1 MKLLALDTTEDS
13 CSVALCVDDEMRWRF
28 ELAPR
33 RHSELILPMMESLL
47 AEAQLSV
54 QALDGLAFSRGPGSF
69 TGIRIA
75 TGVAQGVAL
84 GADLPVVPVSTLA
97 ALAQAALREQGA
109 VRVLSAL
116 DARMGEIYWA
126 WCELDD
132 GVMRIGESGERVG
145 PAKAVP
151 AAPAEH
157 AWGAGSG
164 WASYAGDLAAASGID
179 GSHVLAEQPVHA
191 RDVASLGLAA
201 LLKGNTVSAEAALPV
216 YIRDNVA
223 AKPRSSVGRPAHS
236 S

>member
-13 CSVALCVDDEMRWRF
+13 CSAALCIDDEMRWRF

-47 AEAQLSV
+47 AEAQLKV
-54 QALDGLAFSRGPGSF
+54 QQLDALAFSRGPGSF

-97 ALAQAALREQGA
+97 ALAQAALRVHSAQE
-109 VRVLSAL
+109 VLAAL
-116 DARMGEIYWA
+116 DARMGEVYWA
-126 WCELDD
+126 RCEQDQ
-132 GVMRIGESGERVG
+132 GVMRVAGEGEHVG
-145 PAKAVP
+145 SAAAVS
-151 AAPAEH
+151 APQTTS
-157 AWGAGSG
+157 AWGSGSG
-164 WASYAGDLAAASGID
+164 WSTYAGELQQATGVIEARILKDQ
-179 GSHVLAEQPVHA
+179 HVHA

-201 LLKGNTVSAEAALPV
+201 LASGNTLPPEEALPV

-223 AKPRSSVGRPAHS
+223 ARPRKSSPFPD
-236 S
+236 